1 MEAKTVAIPVRFSQV
16 FTEEKKTR
24 DKLGKRKREEEREKR
39 RDKKKATIGCPFPF
53 MIGGS

>member
-39 RDKKKATIGCPFPF
+39 KDKKKATIGCPFPF